1 MTWCSK
7 VHLLTLGLTTLC
19 VGLWASPSLA
29 QTSPTTTFDQKTVD
43 IFDTTEGQSFN
54 PLDLIHQANFSREDP
69 FSFFQRQQN
78 NLNSEFSDFRSRQL
92 EQLRDQGYEPPS
104 LATESPAT
112 DAQATDGQAQEIP
125 STIDNSTDNATESET
140 ILRIN
145 LPEDSSLTPSPEPS
159 EP

>member
-7 VHLLTLGLTTLC
+7 VHLLPLGLTTLC

-78 NLNSEFSDFRSRQL
+78 NLNSEFSAFRSRQL

-112 DAQATDGQAQEIP
+112 DAQTQEIP
-125 STIDNSTDNATESET
+125 STIDHATDNSTDNTTESET

>member
-112 DAQATDGQAQEIP
+112 DAQTQEIP
-125 STIDNSTDNATESET
+125 STIDHATDNSTDNATESET

-145 LPEDSSLTPSPEPS
+145 LPADASLTPSPEPS